1 MRYSLPPGN
10 DLMVQHTAPSSGTYL
25 HWPGECNSTVQYSLK
40 FPYIAGLDSHHSFRL
55 GFGLRNILTYC
66 CLEFRGICII
76 GNRNHDLDIVGGGPP
91 LELGLGLHHD
101 LHPASTNE
109 GSALCGVWTNQS
121 SPGVCVALYAGLHP
135 DEGLD
140 VGVEAVGHQLELSVR
155 RDEGDRAVV
164 LEPGQSEDSEVFE
177 SKHL

>member
-1 MRYSLPPGN
+1 M
-10 DLMVQHTAPSSGTYL
+10 
-25 HWPGECNSTVQYSLK
+25 
-40 FPYIAGLDSHHSFRL
+40 DSHHMAETWASFRL

-66 CLEFRGICII
+66 CLEFRGVRII

-101 LHPASTNE
+101 LHPAAANE

-121 SPGVCVALYAGLHP
+121 SPGVCVSLYAGLHP

-140 VGVEAVGHQLELSVR
+140 VGVEAVGHQLELSVG
-155 RDEGDRAVV
+155 RDKGDCAVV

-177 SKHL
+177 SKRL